1 MLLCIIFA
9 IAKIRIRQKMSLKKH
24 QSYPEVHRM
33 QLQIINAVVLNS
45 SETLNK
51 TDLQL
56 FEGETSDPAA
66 LRHDFAS
73 AF

>member
-1 MLLCIIFA
+1 MA
-9 IAKIRIRQKMSLKKH
+9 LKNH

-33 QLQIINAVVLNS
+33 KLQIINAVVLNS

-66 LRHDFAS
+66 LRHDVAS
-73 AF
+73 EFWSSFTSQPYCY

>member
-1 MLLCIIFA
+1 MA
-9 IAKIRIRQKMSLKKH
+9 LKNH

-56 FEGETSDPAA
+56 FEGETSAPAA
-66 LRHDFAS
+66 VRHDFAS
-73 AF
+73 VFWSSFTSQTYCC

>member
-1 MLLCIIFA
+1 MA
-9 IAKIRIRQKMSLKKH
+9 LKNH

-56 FEGETSDPAA
+56 FEGETSDLAA
-66 LRHDFAS
+66 LRHDVAS
-73 AF
+73 EF